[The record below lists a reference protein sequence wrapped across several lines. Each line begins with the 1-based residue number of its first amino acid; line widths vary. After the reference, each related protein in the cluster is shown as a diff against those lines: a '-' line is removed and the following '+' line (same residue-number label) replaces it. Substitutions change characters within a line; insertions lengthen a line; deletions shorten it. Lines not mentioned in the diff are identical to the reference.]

1 MKKLLPL
8 FTLLA
13 SSVVLLFAS
22 GCVQSYDSKYV
33 RGYRYVANHPEVG
46 SPAWVKWVDDRV
58 DTRYA
63 NNRRA
68 EPATQE
74 WYAVVDFYVLRSF
87 DWDYYPTDRYRYHT
101 YTGGTYD
108 RTGDR
113 TNYGSGRGVS
123 DGGLYDGERGYP
135 DYRYRIG
142 DERSYRSDYRRD
154 YRTDY
159 RTRSNYGSSGYA
171 SNGRW
176 VQGYRPGYR
185 TDGGSR
191 PGYYRGDY
199 SSADTRDRYYGP
211 ARFGDRDDGGSRKYR
226 SNLQL
231 GSLKWKWAVTEALL
245 SGRVPKPPPRSDPW
259 DSQLAPTH

>member
-1 MKKLLPL
+1 MKKLLPI
-8 FTLLA
+8 FNILA
-13 SSVVLLFAS
+13 SAAVLLFAA
-22 GCVQSYDSKYV
+22 GCVQSYDSKSI
-33 RGYRYVANHPEVG
+33 RGYRYVSGHPEVE

-113 TNYGSGRGVS
+113 TTYGSGRGVS
-123 DGGLYDGERGYP
+123 GGGLDDGDRGYP
-135 DYRYRIG
+135 NYRYRIG
-142 DERSYRSDYRRD
+142 DERSYRSDYRSD
-154 YRTDY
+154 
-159 RTRSNYGSSGYA
+159 YGSSGYA

-176 VQGYRPGYR
+176 VQGCRPGSR
-185 TDGGSR
+185 TYGSSR
-191 PGYYRGDY
+191 PGYYRGDD

-226 SNLQL
+226 SNLKL
-231 GSLKWKWAVTEALL
+231 GSLKWKRAVTEALL